1 MSINT
6 PWEQAWIDS
15 LRSFCASPECG
26 NTRWIARRLNE
37 TFNHLFTRNAIIG
50 KMKREGIIA
59 AQPKSAP
66 KKEKTKRT
74 RRSVFNFAKPI
85 ATAIVDDGPAL
96 MPTEFPNKC
105 SLFELNNE
113 TCRWPCGNP
122 GELDFFFCGLPEAD
136 LLKRM
141 PYCRAHMRAS
151 VVRRAA

>member
-6 PWEQAWIDS
+6 PWEPEWIDS

-59 AQPKSAP
+59 AQPKLAP

-85 ATAIVDDGPAL
+85 PTPIVDDGPAL

-105 SLFELNNE
+105 SLMELTNE
-113 TCRWPCGNP
+113 TCRWPVNDP
-122 GELDFFFCGLPEAD
+122 WTPEFFFCGSPEAD
-136 LLKRM
+136 LLKRV
-141 PYCRAHMRAS
+141 PYCRAHARVS
-151 VVRRAA
+151 TVRRAA